1 MSSEV
6 GTAIGCAR
14 RYLVLEPRH
23 GICPKSSHP
32 PWDPARCPPGC
43 PLGCILGVPGGG
55 PGGFPW
61 PYPWGYS
68 PGYSVGTPAGLY
80 LSLPFLEFKEL
91 AELLLHL
98 RLGHAKRECTDR

>member
-1 MSSEV
+1 MSKVIASPVGSREV
-6 GTAIGCAR
+6 S
-14 RYLVLEPRH
+14 PRV
-23 GICPKSSHP
+23 
-32 PWDPARCPPGC
+32 PPGLY
-43 PLGCILGVPGGG
+43 PGGPRGGG

-61 PYPWGYS
+61 PYPWVYS